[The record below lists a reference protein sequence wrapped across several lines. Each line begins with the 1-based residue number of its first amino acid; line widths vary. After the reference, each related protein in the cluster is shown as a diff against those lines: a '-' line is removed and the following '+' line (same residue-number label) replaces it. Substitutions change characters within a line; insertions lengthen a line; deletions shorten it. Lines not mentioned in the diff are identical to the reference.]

1 MPADLLHVSPS
12 RIRLKDCKV
21 LKRPVWAQIWDGG
34 AVGLSQSAIAS
45 RAASFLTEFYG
56 VPITQ
61 SELPNASNGRISDGW
76 PAKAWTT
83 DCRKSMKAAT
93 SASARLNPVRLSRH
107 HPFSIL
113 ALRLQIDEPPEPT
126 IVPDQQPWCRRDI
139 RLRRGHLIGGKVI
152 AAVTRQLAWA
162 L

>member
-1 MPADLLHVSPS
+1 MFPKSYPIKGLQSAEATRVGS
-12 RIRLKDCKV
+12 
-21 LKRPVWAQIWDGG
+21 IWDGG
-34 AVGLSQSAIAS
+34 AVGLSQSAIAC
-45 RAASFLTEFYG
+45 RAASFLTESRGIPVYG

-61 SELPNASNGRISDGW
+61 SESPNASNGRISDGS

-83 DCRKSMKAAT
+83 GCRKSMKAAT